1 MIKSS
6 KSCKNHKEDKMSENS
21 KKEPKLRFPGF
32 TDAWEQRKLG
42 EMAESFE
49 YGLNAA
55 ATDYDGEN
63 KYLRITDIDDESH
76 LFKTDSLTSPDT
88 DLSTADNY
96 KLQEGDVLFAR
107 TGASVGKTYRY
118 TADDGLVYYAG
129 FLIRARIK
137 PEFDTE
143 FVYQNTLTSKYDKYI
158 KVTSQR
164 SGQPGV
170 NAQEYANFDLAV
182 PELEEQKKIGDF
194 FKSIDTLIT
203 LHQRKLSDVQN
214 LKAGLL
220 QKMFPK
226 NGANVP
232 EIRFPEFTNFWER
245 RKFKDFIKKSGSKN
259 KNGEDYPAYSVSN
272 SLGLIPQNEQFEGS
286 RLDNLDKSAY
296 KFVKP
301 NEFAYN
307 PARINVGSIAFNDLG
322 KTVIVSSLYVIMQM
336 SKELDN
342 EFALQYIKSPEFLKE
357 VRRNTEGS
365 VREYL
370 FYENFKNVKLP
381 YTPNIEEQKK
391 IGNFFKQLDH
401 LITLH
406 QRKLEHLQ
414 EQKKSLLQQMFV

>member
-32 TDAWEQRKLG
+32 TDAWEQRELRDVIVSELKGKAKAEMSGTESVYLDAAYLNGGEASYVDSPKDVVKDDILILWDGSQAGTIYHGFEGALG
-42 EMAESFE
+42 STLKAYKPKESGSFL
-49 YGLNAA
+49 YQ
-55 ATDYDGEN
+55 
-63 KYLRITDIDDESH
+63 YLKRQQQVIYES
-76 LFKTDSLTSPDT
+76 
-88 DLSTADNY
+88 Y
-96 KLQEGDVLFAR
+96 R
-107 TGASVGKTYRY
+107 TPNIPHVVKSFT
-118 TADDGLVYYAG
+118 
-129 FLIRARIK
+129 
-137 PEFDTE
+137 TE
-143 FVYQNTLTSKYDKYI
+143 FKIS
-158 KVTSQR
+158 
-164 SGQPGV
+164 
-170 NAQEYANFDLAV
+170 V
-182 PELEEQKKIGDF
+182 PEVEEQEKIGEF
-194 FKSIDTLIT
+194 FAFIDHLIT